1 MAIFGSGAVT
11 ATFEIYHGGTW
22 QPAAT
27 LTPADERAGIGGRCR
42 FEYALEYAVD
52 YAGPDN
58 ATAAGLSCR
67 FPADFQLYRL
77 QHWPPFV
84 LDLLPSGYGRRQW
97 LEQLELQDG
106 PTADWPL
113 LLRGTAYPPG
123 NIRVAEAVAAKNPD
137 TLVPTAAGDLVAM
150 KNHPGFTRATVV
162 ERGEAFVE
170 YAFQHG
176 IYAAG
181 ASDVQGVAPKLL
193 LVQDHQDAWHAEG
206 RLADDQV
213 QSYWLVKR
221 PRGDRAADQKV
232 LRNEAAYMQVANQ
245 LGLDVFAELDW
256 QEDNLFVPRFDRC
269 VRDGE
274 VERYGM
280 ESLYSAAGIAEYGAR
295 VSHEVLCDAIAT
307 YCTEPEADL
316 LEYIKRDVV
325 NVVLGN
331 KDNHGRNTALLR
343 YEDGTV
349 KLAPLFDFAPM
360 YLDPEGIAR
369 VCRWSDAAETAGEPD
384 WSQVVALFP
393 QLHEKLRDALRDF
406 GQRLQPLPELMRAC
420 GVDDD
425 IIEQRSRSIQMHTK
439 QLLSL

>member
-1 MAIFGSGAVT
+1 MAATLEVYRGGAW
-11 ATFEIYHGGTW
+11 HS
-22 QPAAT
+22 AAT
-27 LTPADERAGIGGRCR
+27 LTPADEQAGLGAACR
-42 FEYALEYAVD
+42 FEYRVEYAAD
-52 YAGPDN
+52 YAGPD
-58 ATAAGLSCR
+58 TSPAAGLSCR

-77 QHWPPFV
+77 EHWPPFI

-106 PTADWPL
+106 PAADWPL

-123 NIRVAEAVAAKNPD
+123 NIRVAEAVAAKDPD
-137 TLVPTAAGDLVAM
+137 TLVPTAAGDVVAM
-150 KNHPGFTRATVV
+150 KNHPGFERADVIA
-162 ERGEAFVE
+162 RDEAFVE

-193 LVQDHQDAWHAEG
+193 LVQDRLGAWHAEG
-206 RLADDQV
+206 RLADEDV
-213 QSYWLVKR
+213 QSHWLVKR
-221 PRGDRAADQKV
+221 PRGDRAADRKV
-232 LRNEAAYMQVANQ
+232 LRNEAAYMRVADQ
-245 LGLDVFAELDW
+245 LGLEVYAELEW
-256 QEDNLFVPRFDRC
+256 EEDNLFVPRFDRC
-269 VRDGE
+269 VRDGA
-274 VERYGM
+274 VDRYGM
-280 ESLYSAAGIAEYGAR
+280 ESLYSAAGVAEYGAR
-295 VSHEVLCDAIAT
+295 VPHEALCDAIEA

-343 YEDGTV
+343 YETGVV

-369 VCRWSDAAETAGEPD
+369 VCRWSGDAETAGDPVWGKVLE
-384 WSQVVALFP
+384 LFP
-393 QLHEKLRDALRDF
+393 DREEAMQTALRDF
-406 GQRLQPLPELMRAC
+406 GHRLQQLPDIMRDD

-425 IIEQRSRSIQMHTK
+425 IIEQRGRSIEKHTQ
-439 QLLSL
+439 QLLTL